1 MAYKNVGKAVPR
13 LKVEDKVNGKMRD
26 AADIERL
33 VELTE
38 KILRSPFPH
47 EHDIKD
53 DESKTLKLP
62 GVRAV
67 ISGTDIGP
75 VFVGLRMK
83 DMPLLATDRVRYA
96 GEPVAAVAADND
108 EIAEEALS
116 LIDVQYQELPFVT
129 DPIEAIGPD
138 APVLHD
144 NPAAYKNAPERDV
157 EFPNVQSYGKWTNG
171 DIEAGFKNAAR
182 IFEHTF
188 RTPLGFH
195 GYIEPHACTVQ
206 INDDGRVEIWAS
218 NKAPFTLRSR
228 FARDLGLDEA
238 KIKVH
243 ILPVGGDFGG
253 KTSVVEAPVCYFLA
267 QRTGKPVRMV
277 LDYTEEL
284 TAISHRHPAVITLR
298 TGVDAEGKLCALHA
312 RAVFSGGGYAA
323 LKANAE
329 VTVQGPRRVASY
341 YKIPAIQVETL
352 CAYTNQVPCSQ
363 TRTPG
368 SPQTT
373 FAMESQIDIIA
384 RELGMD
390 PVEFRRKNLLRDGDA
405 TPFGQKLKGIVVRE
419 TLDKALDVAGSKKPK
434 GKNTGRG
441 VAVYERPSGAG
452 KSGAAITVET
462 DGRVNVHLGVP
473 DVGPGIHTVVQQIVS
488 EVLDVPMERV
498 NVRVEDTDS
507 SPFDSGTGGSKSTNS
522 VGTAAYQAVSEI
534 KDKIVAGAAVRLG
547 CKPEDVQAANGR
559 FALPGQK
566 PMQFAELMR
575 LAVEQN
581 HGAITHLSVY
591 EPSRA
596 AITSFAAQVAEVEV
610 DSGTGQVK
618 VKKLTTVHDSG
629 TVLNHLSYQGQ
640 VDGGVVTG
648 LGFALMEDNSLIDG
662 KMATANLGEF
672 KMATIADVP
681 KLTTVLLQDAT
692 GPTPYQGKAIA
703 ASPNVPRSAAIA
715 NAIRDVVG
723 VCFYDLPLTSEEMY
737 GALHNRY
744 SRPIDNP
751 FSPRSATM

>member
-1 MAYKNVGKAVPR
+1 MAYKFVGKAVPR
-13 LKVEDKVNGKMRD
+13 LEGAEKVSGKLRY
-26 AADIERL
+26 AADFEIPGSL
-33 VELTE
+33 CA
-38 KILRSPFPH
+38 KILRTSLPH
-47 EHDIKD
+47 ARIVKIDK
-53 DESKTLKLP
+53 SKAEQLP
-62 GVRAV
+62 GVRA
-67 ISGTDIGP
+67 IITGADIP
-75 VFVGLRMK
+75 AVMVGLRMK
-83 DMPLLATDRVRYA
+83 DMPLLATERVRYV
-96 GEPVAAVAADND
+96 GEPVAAVAADSA
-108 EIAEEALS
+108 EIAEEAMN
-116 LIDVQYQELPFVT
+116 LIDVQYEALPYVT
-129 DPIEAIGPD
+129 DPVEAIRPG

-144 NPAAYKNAPERDV
+144 NPGAYKNAPERST
-157 EFPNVQSYGKWTNG
+157 ELPNIQSYGHWSNG
-171 DIEAGFKNAAR
+171 DVEAGFKKAAR
-182 IFEHTF
+182 VFEHTF

-195 GYIEPHACTVQ
+195 GYIEPHTCTVQ
-206 INDDGRVEIWAS
+206 VHDDGQIEIWAS
-218 NKAPFTLRSR
+218 NKAPFTLRDR
-228 FARDLGLDEA
+228 FARDLGLDPV
-238 KIKVH
+238 KVKVH

-267 QRTGKPVRMV
+267 QRTGKPVKMI
-277 LDYTEEL
+277 LDYSEEL

-298 TGVDAEGKLCALHA
+298 TGVDSDGKLCALHA
-312 RAVFSGGGYAA
+312 RAIFSGGGYAA

-341 YKIPAIQVETL
+341 YRIPAIQVETI
-352 CAYTNQVPCSQ
+352 CAYTNQVPCTQ

-384 RELGMD
+384 RELGAD
-390 PVEFRRKNLLRDGDA
+390 PVEFRMKNLLDDGDA
-405 TPFGQKLKGIVVRE
+405 TPFGQKLKGIVVKDI
-419 TLDKALDVAGSKKPK
+419 LKKALDTSGWKKPK
-434 GKNTGRG
+434 GKNVGRG
-441 VAVYERPSGAG
+441 MAVYERPSGAG
-452 KSGAAITVET
+452 KSGAAITIEP

-488 EVLDVPMERV
+488 EVLDIPMVRV
-498 NVRVEDTDS
+498 SVRVEDTDK

-522 VGTAAYQAVSEI
+522 VGTAAYQAVVEI
-534 KDKIVAGAAVRLG
+534 KDKIVATAAVRLG
-547 CKPEDVQAANGR
+547 CKPEDLRGVNGG
-559 FALPGQK
+559 FTVPGQK
-566 PMQFAELMR
+566 PVQFADLMR
-575 LAVEQN
+575 LAVEEN

-640 VDGGVVTG
+640 IDGGVVTG

-681 KLTTVLLQDAT
+681 KLTTVLMQDAT

-703 ASPNVPRSAAIA
+703 EIPNVPTAAAIA
-715 NAIRDVVG
+715 NAIEDAVG
-723 VCFYDLPLTSEEMY
+723 VRLHNLPLTSEKVY
-737 GALHNRY
+737 VALNGKV
-744 SRPIDNP
+744 II
-751 FSPRSATM
+751 

>member
-1 MAYKNVGKAVPR
+1 MAYKNLNKAVPR
-13 LKVEDKVNGKMRD
+13 IEGADKVSGNMRY
-26 AADIERL
+26 AADIPFPAAL
-33 VELTE
+33 SA
-38 KILRSPFPH
+38 KILRTSLPH
-47 EHDIKD
+47 ARILGIDT
-53 DESKTLKLP
+53 SKALELP
-62 GVRAV
+62 GVRAIITGADV
-67 ISGTDIGP
+67 GN
-75 VFVGLRMK
+75 VMVGLRMK
-83 DMPLLATDRVRYA
+83 DMPLLAHERVRYA

-108 EIAEEALS
+108 EIAEQALN
-116 LIDVQYQELPFVT
+116 LIDVQYQDLPFVT
-129 DPIEAIGPD
+129 DPLEAISPG

-144 NPAAYKNAPERDV
+144 NPTAYKNAPER
-157 EFPNVQSYGKWTNG
+157 EIELPNVQSYGKWTNG
-171 DIEAGFKNAAR
+171 DVEAGFKNAAR
-182 IFEHTF
+182 VFEHTF

-238 KIKVH
+238 NVKVH

-267 QRTGKPVRMV
+267 KKTGKPVRMV
-277 LDYTEEL
+277 LEYTEEL

-298 TGVDAEGKLCALHA
+298 TGVDGDGKLCAMQV

-329 VTVQGPRRVASY
+329 VTVQGPRRAASY
-341 YKIPAIQVETL
+341 YRIPAIQVETL
-352 CAYTNQVPCSQ
+352 CVYTNQVPCTQ

-373 FAMESQIDIIA
+373 FAVESHMDIIA
-384 RELGMD
+384 RELGTD
-390 PVEFRRKNLLRDGDA
+390 PVAFRMKNLIDDGEA
-405 TPFGQKLKGIVVRE
+405 TPFGQKLKGIVVKE
-419 TLDKALDVAGSKKPK
+419 TLEKALDTAGWKKPK
-434 GKNTGRG
+434 AKNIGRG

-452 KSGAAITVET
+452 KSGAAITIESAG
-462 DGRVNVHLGVP
+462 DVNVHLGVP

-488 EVLDVPMERV
+488 EVLDVPMARV
-498 NVRVEDTDS
+498 KIRVENTDS

-522 VGTAAYQAVSEI
+522 VGTAAYQSVSEI
-534 KDKIVAGAAVRLG
+534 KEKIITMAAARLG
-547 CKPEDVQAANGR
+547 CKPEELQMLNGR
-559 FALPGQK
+559 YAAPEHK
-566 PMQFAELMR
+566 PMLFADLMR

-581 HGAITHLSVY
+581 HGAITHLSIY

-610 DSGTGQVK
+610 DPGTGQVK

-648 LGFALMEDNSLIDG
+648 LGFALMEDNSLVDG

-681 KLTTVLLQDAT
+681 KLTTVLMQDAT

-703 ASPNVPRSAAIA
+703 EIPNVPTAAAIA
-715 NAIRDVVG
+715 NAIQDAVG
-723 VCFYDLPLTSEEMY
+723 VRLFDLPLTSEKIY
-737 GALHNRY
+737 GALHKK
-744 SRPIDNP
+744 
-751 FSPRSATM
+751 

>member
-1 MAYKNVGKAVPR
+1 MAYKFVGKAVPR
-13 LKVEDKVNGKMRD
+13 LEGAEKVSGKLRY
-26 AADIERL
+26 AADFEIPGSL
-33 VELTE
+33 CA
-38 KILRSPFPH
+38 KILRTSLPH
-47 EHDIKD
+47 ARIVKIDK
-53 DESKTLKLP
+53 SKAEQLP
-62 GVRAV
+62 GVRA
-67 ISGTDIGP
+67 IITGADIP
-75 VFVGLRMK
+75 AVMVGLRMK
-83 DMPLLATDRVRYA
+83 DMPLLATERVRYV
-96 GEPVAAVAADND
+96 GEPVAAVAADSA
-108 EIAEEALS
+108 EIAEEAMN
-116 LIDVQYQELPFVT
+116 LIDVQYEALPYVT
-129 DPIEAIGPD
+129 DPVEAIRPG

-144 NPAAYKNAPERDV
+144 NPGAYKNAPERAT
-157 EFPNVQSYGKWTNG
+157 ELPNIQSYGHWSNG
-171 DIEAGFKNAAR
+171 DVDAGFKKAAR
-182 IFEHTF
+182 VFEHTF

-206 INDDGRVEIWAS
+206 IQDDGQIEIWAS
-218 NKAPFTLRSR
+218 NKAPFTLRDR
-228 FARDLGLDEA
+228 FARDLGLDPV
-238 KIKVH
+238 KVKVH

-267 QRTGKPVRMV
+267 QRTGKPVKMI
-277 LDYTEEL
+277 LDYSEEL

-298 TGVDAEGKLCALHA
+298 TGVDSDGKLCALHA
-312 RAVFSGGGYAA
+312 RAIFSGGGYAA

-341 YKIPAIQVETL
+341 YRIPAIQVETI
-352 CAYTNQVPCSQ
+352 CAYTNQVPCTQ

-384 RELGMD
+384 RELGAD
-390 PVEFRRKNLLRDGDA
+390 PVEFRMKNLLDDGDA
-405 TPFGQKLKGIVVRE
+405 TPFGQKLKGIVVKDI
-419 TLDKALDVAGSKKPK
+419 LKKALDTSGWKKPK
-434 GKNTGRG
+434 GKSVGRG

-452 KSGAAITVET
+452 KSGAAITIET
-462 DGRVNVHLGVP
+462 DGHVNVHLGVP

-488 EVLDVPMERV
+488 EVLDIPMVRV
-498 NVRVEDTDS
+498 SVRVEDTDK

-522 VGTAAYQAVSEI
+522 VGTAAYQAVVEI
-534 KDKIVAGAAVRLG
+534 KDKIVATAAVRLG
-547 CKPEDVQAANGR
+547 CKPEDLRGVNGG
-559 FALPGQK
+559 FTVPGQK
-566 PMQFAELMR
+566 PVQFADLMR
-575 LAVEQN
+575 LAVEEN

-640 VDGGVVTG
+640 IDGGVVTG

-681 KLTTVLLQDAT
+681 KLTTVLMQDAT

-703 ASPNVPRSAAIA
+703 EIPNVPTAAAIA
-715 NAIRDVVG
+715 NAIEDAVG
-723 VCFYDLPLTSEEMY
+723 VRLHNLPLTSEKVY
-737 GALHNRY
+737 AALNGKV
-744 SRPIDNP
+744 II
-751 FSPRSATM
+751 